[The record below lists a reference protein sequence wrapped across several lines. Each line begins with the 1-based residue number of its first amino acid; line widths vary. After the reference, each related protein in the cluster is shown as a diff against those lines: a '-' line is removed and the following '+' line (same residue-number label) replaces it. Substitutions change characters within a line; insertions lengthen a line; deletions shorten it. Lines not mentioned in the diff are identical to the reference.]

1 MRKLNKKLQYY
12 SVTIYSQFNFFLE
25 KKIANFQGKKK
36 FLEIIFLSPHFD
48 RALLLVGLVAIFKTS
63 FFLRNP
69 SFFFFGYYNIRNL
82 EKNKNKK
89 FTRYVGGWV
98 T

>member
-12 SVTIYSQFNFFLE
+12 CVTIYSQFIFFLE

-48 RALLLVGLVAIFKTS
+48 RALLLVG
-63 FFLRNP
+63 
-69 SFFFFGYYNIRNL
+69 FGSN
-82 EKNKNKK
+82 
-89 FTRYVGGWV
+89 F
-98 T
+98 